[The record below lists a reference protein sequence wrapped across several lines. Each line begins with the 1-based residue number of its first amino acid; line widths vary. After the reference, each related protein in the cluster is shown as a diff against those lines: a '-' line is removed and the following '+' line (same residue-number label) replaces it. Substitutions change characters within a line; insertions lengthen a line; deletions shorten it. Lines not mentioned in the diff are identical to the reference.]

1 MTTDYR
7 HEAFP
12 PTAYCSKCHHADGTH
27 EVDCP
32 HKECGHDCDCQACV
46 THECDDLDAA

>member
-12 PTAYCSKCHHADGTH
+12 PTYCPKCHHADGTH
-27 EVDCP
+27 EADCP
-32 HKECGHDCDCQACV
+32 HRCCPHAEPCDECK
-46 THECDDLDAA
+46 TRECEE